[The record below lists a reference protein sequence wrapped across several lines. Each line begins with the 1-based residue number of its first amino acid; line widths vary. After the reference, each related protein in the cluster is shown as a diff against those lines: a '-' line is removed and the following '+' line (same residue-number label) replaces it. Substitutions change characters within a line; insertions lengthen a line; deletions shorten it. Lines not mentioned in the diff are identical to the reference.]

1 MSDDLDW
8 RLLDRHLAG
17 EASPDDE
24 VALQHWLAVDPT
36 RGRLLRVLTS
46 VVRSSDDGGSDTGR
60 AWSRL
65 STRLLQ
71 LRPESR

>member
-24 VALQHWLAVDPT
+24 VALHHWLAADPS
-36 RGRLLRVLTS
+36 REQMLRALTS
-46 VVRSSDDGGSDTGR
+46 VVRSSDDAGSDTGR
-60 AWSRL
+60 AWSRF

>member
-24 VALQHWLAVDPT
+24 VALQHWIAADPT
-36 RGRLLRVLTS
+36 RGRLLGVLTS
-46 VVRSSDDGGSDTGR
+46 VVRSSDDGGSDTDR